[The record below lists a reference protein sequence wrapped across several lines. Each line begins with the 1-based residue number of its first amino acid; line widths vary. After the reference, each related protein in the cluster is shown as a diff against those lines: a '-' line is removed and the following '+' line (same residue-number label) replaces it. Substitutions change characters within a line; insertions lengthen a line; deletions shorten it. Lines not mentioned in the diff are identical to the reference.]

1 MRSPALLIAAAT
13 VLTYRK
19 SFKVVGV
26 TPPVDGSKGL
36 LIKGFNPEGAV
47 IGECAEDF
55 SAPLAHKE
63 TYRELPILGE
73 DYFCLGYTWQ

>member
-1 MRSPALLIAAAT
+1 MRSPALLIATVT

-36 LIKGFNPEGAV
+36 LIKGFNPEEAV
-47 IGECAEDF
+47 IGEWAEDLPV
-55 SAPLAHKE
+55 PLAHKE

-73 DYFCLGYTWQ
+73 GSFCLG